1 MIVREHVW
9 DEAGRCIHCPDHR
22 CDNIGE
28 QAERPCIPREIPR
41 AVPESVFA
49 KLGDIGE
56 RLQEIK
62 REENRNAV

>member
-1 MIVREHVW
+1 MIIREHVW
-9 DEAGRCIHCPDHR
+9 DEAGQCIHCHDHR
-22 CDNIGE
+22 RDNTEE
-28 QAERPCIPREIPR
+28 QAERACVSREVPR

-62 REENRNAV
+62 REENRSAV